1 VLNSI
6 VSFQIDFV
14 KALLTTRSTFKDRF
28 FVNFKIFFCILLLSN
43 NVFAGLQYE
52 WFKNVLQHP
61 NVIIKKAAIE
71 EQYWQIEELIAQKGF
86 DVGISTV
93 GDIPI
98 FSVFDVDFDRATN
111 SQAYLDV
118 VISGSYTL
126 YDFGQAQE
134 TIDAEKALQNVARLE
149 LVSAAEEELSSLLI
163 IALNH
168 QETLDKLALAK
179 ITEPQ
184 LLKLKKQLISRFES
198 GIGTI
203 TDVRRIQ
210 IQLLELAS
218 EIELLENNLLQTQLS
233 AAEQY
238 GLTDVQLITIQR
250 DVALLLVGTQNT
262 NIAQRSKSLSELKI
276 QAIMHRQASTRAQ
289 SLPTM
294 EGELTSTL
302 YDVTRSFSNHNIGG
316 QLKLK
321 MPLYDSG
328 YSKAR
333 IAKLQQASLSEVEAN
348 RQVLRYKQTQLNQLQ
363 REVINISTRQTATSE
378 KLLNL
383 RQQLTS
389 LQLALGKT
397 SNDINGVGSLINQV
411 TNAQTQNVGLLA
423 DKLRNNLERLVITE
437 QLLNKLSINIMDYI

>member
-1 VLNSI
+1 
-6 VSFQIDFV
+6 
-14 KALLTTRSTFKDRF
+14 
-28 FVNFKIFFCILLLSN
+28 
-43 NVFAGLQYE
+43 
-52 WFKNVLQHP
+52 
-61 NVIIKKAAIE
+61 
-71 EQYWQIEELIAQKGF
+71 
-86 DVGISTV
+86 V